1 MNGFDFDNMATMRLD
16 VTIPANKLLA
26 QANLLFDQYKPMVE
40 EALKEAMVEMT
51 GNTDLKLALKER
63 IKQKLREKVTEEIDR
78 EADNAIRQV
87 MKSSTY
93 DFYGVVNKAVKELM
107 EKNL

>member
-1 MNGFDFDNMATMRLD
+1 MYEDFNMATMRLD
-16 VTIPANKLLA
+16 VTIPAQRLLS
-26 QANLLFDQYKPMVE
+26 QAALLVDQYKPVVE
-40 EALKEAMVEMT
+40 EALKEAMFDMT
-51 GNTDLKLALKER
+51 DNSDLRLALKER
-63 IKQKLREKVTEEIDR
+63 IKQKLREKVTEAIDQ
-78 EADNAIRQV
+78 EADSAIRQV

>member
-1 MNGFDFDNMATMRLD
+1 MNDSD
-16 VTIPANKLLA
+16 
-26 QANLLFDQYKPMVE
+26 
-40 EALKEAMVEMT
+40 
-51 GNTDLKLALKER
+51 DLNLALKER
-63 IKQKLREKVTEEIDR
+63 IKQKLRDEVSRAIDN